1 VLPEPA
7 NVLLIFITSASPNG
21 HPQCASAASCW
32 LAAMHRLCFMSCRET
47 AIQQFNAPDSKAFI
61 FLLSIR
67 AAGRGLNLQSADTV
81 VRSQPHRALHGFA
94 CRP

>member
-1 VLPEPA
+1 V
-7 NVLLIFITSASPNG
+7 
-21 HPQCASAASCW
+21 
-32 LAAMHRLCFMSCRET
+32 RRET

-81 VRSQPHRALHGFA
+81 VRPSFSPVGLFVSQGPCSLTCCHVVLQPCTDLTRKSTHQ
-94 CRP
+94 